1 MKKITLL
8 KMQGCPYCAQA
19 FAAIKELKAEYPEFA
34 DVEVEVIDKHA
45 DVELAKNFEEKY
57 YYVPAMF
64 IDGEKIYEAHPG
76 ESYGECLIG
85 VKKVFR
91 AAIQ

>member
-19 FAAIKELKAEYPEFA
+19 FGAIKEVKAEYPEFA
-34 DVEVEVIDKHA
+34 DMEVEVIDKKN
-45 DVELAKNFEEKY
+45 DERAKDFEGKY
-57 YYVPAMF
+57 YYVPSMF

-76 ESYGECLIG
+76 ETYGECLLN

-91 AAIQ
+91 SAI

>member
-1 MKKITLL
+1 MKKIILI

-34 DVEVEVIDKHA
+34 NIEVDTIDKHEDIDRAKDFA
-45 DVELAKNFEEKY
+45 DKY
-57 YYVPAMF
+57 YYVPSMF
-64 IDGEKIYEAHPG
+64 IDGKKIYEAQPG
-76 ESYGECLIG
+76 ESYGECLIN

-91 AAIQ
+91 AAV

>member
-19 FAAIKELKAEYPEFA
+19 LAAIKEVTAENPEYA
-34 DVEVEVIDKHA
+34 AVEVEIVDKHQDRDRAA
-45 DVELAKNFEEKY
+45 DFADKY
-57 YYVPAMF
+57 YYVPSMF
-64 IDGEKIYEAHPG
+64 VDGEKIYEASPG
-76 ESYGECLIG
+76 ESYGECLLS

-91 AAIQ
+91 AAV

>member
-19 FAAIKELKAEYPEFA
+19 FAAIKEVKAEYREFA
-34 DVEVEVIDKHA
+34 DMEVEIIDKKN
-45 DVELAKNFEEKY
+45 DERAKDFEGKY
-57 YYVPAMF
+57 YYVPSMF
-64 IDGEKIYEAHPG
+64 IDGEKVYEAHPG
-76 ESYGECLIG
+76 ETYGECLLN

-91 AAIQ
+91 AAI

>member
-19 FAAIKELKAEYPEFA
+19 FAAIKEVKAVYPEFA
-34 DVEVEVIDKHA
+34 DVEVEIIDKHEQRDLAEKFA
-45 DVELAKNFEEKY
+45 DKY
-57 YYVPAMF
+57 VYVPSMF
-64 IDGEKIYEAHPG
+64 IDDKKIYEATPG
-76 ESYGECLIG
+76 ESYGECLIN

-91 AAIQ
+91 AAIS

>member
-19 FAAIKELKAEYPEFA
+19 FAAIKEVKTEYPEFA
-34 DVEVEVIDKHA
+34 DIEVEVIDKKN
-45 DVELAKNFEEKY
+45 DERAKDFEEKY
-57 YYVPAMF
+57 YYVPSMF
-64 IDGEKIYEAHPG
+64 IDGEKVYEAHPG
-76 ESYGECLIG
+76 ENYGECLLN

-91 AAIQ
+91 AAI

>member
-34 DVEVEVIDKHA
+34 DIEVEIVDKHEDIDRAKEFA
-45 DVELAKNFEEKY
+45 DKY
-57 YYVPAMF
+57 YYVPSMF
-64 IDGEKIYEAHPG
+64 IDGKKIYEAQPG
-76 ESYGECLIG
+76 ESYGECLIN

-91 AAIQ
+91 AAV

>member
-19 FAAIKELKAEYPEFA
+19 LAAIKEITAENPDYAAVEIEIVDKHQDVDRAADFA
-34 DVEVEVIDKHA
+34 D
-45 DVELAKNFEEKY
+45 KY
-57 YYVPAMF
+57 YYVPSMF
-64 IDGEKIYEAHPG
+64 VDGEKVYEASPG
-76 ESYGECLIG
+76 ESYGECLLS

-91 AAIQ
+91 AAV

>member
-1 MKKITLL
+1 MKKIILI

-34 DVEVEVIDKHA
+34 NIEVDTIDKHEDIDRAKDFA
-45 DVELAKNFEEKY
+45 DKY
-57 YYVPAMF
+57 YYVPSMF
-64 IDGEKIYEAHPG
+64 IDGKKIYEAQPG
-76 ESYGECLIG
+76 ESYGECLIK

-91 AAIQ
+91 AAI

>member
-19 FAAIKELKAEYPEFA
+19 IAAIKELKAENPDFS
-34 DVEVEVIDKHA
+34 DVEVEVIDKKT
-45 DVELAKNFEEKY
+45 DERAKDFAEKY
-57 YYVPAMF
+57 YYVPSMF
-64 IDGEKIYEAHPG
+64 IDGEKVYEAHPG
-76 ESYGECLIG
+76 ESYGECLLN

-91 AAIQ
+91 AAI

>member
-19 FAAIKELKAEYPEFA
+19 FAAIKEVKAEYPEFA
-34 DVEVEVIDKHA
+34 NVEVEIVDKHEDISRA
-45 DVELAKNFEEKY
+45 QDFEGKY
-57 YYVPAMF
+57 YYVPSMF
-64 IDGEKIYEAHPG
+64 IAGEKIYEASPG
-76 ESYGECLIG
+76 ESYGECLLS

-91 AAIQ
+91 AAV

>member
-1 MKKITLL
+1 MKKITLI

-34 DVEVEVIDKHA
+34 NIEVEIVDKHEDIDRAKDFA
-45 DVELAKNFEEKY
+45 DKY
-57 YYVPAMF
+57 YYVPSMF
-64 IDGEKIYEAHPG
+64 IDGEKMYEASPG
-76 ESYGECLIG
+76 ESYGECLLN

-91 AAIQ
+91 ASM

>member
-1 MKKITLL
+1 MKKIILI

-34 DVEVEVIDKHA
+34 NIEVDTIDKHEDIDRAKEFA
-45 DVELAKNFEEKY
+45 DKY
-57 YYVPAMF
+57 YYVPSMF
-64 IDGEKIYEAHPG
+64 IDGKKIYEAQPG
-76 ESYGECLIG
+76 ESYGECLIN

-91 AAIQ
+91 AAV

>member
-1 MKKITLL
+1 MKKIILI

-34 DVEVEVIDKHA
+34 NIEVDTIDKHENIDRAKEFA
-45 DVELAKNFEEKY
+45 DKY
-57 YYVPAMF
+57 YYVPSMF
-64 IDGEKIYEAHPG
+64 IDGKKIYEAQPG
-76 ESYGECLIG
+76 ESYGECLIN

-91 AAIQ
+91 AAV

>member
-1 MKKITLL
+1 MKKITLI

-34 DVEVEVIDKHA
+34 NIEVDTIDKHE
-45 DVELAKNFEEKY
+45 DIDRAKNFVDKY
-57 YYVPAMF
+57 YYVPSMF
-64 IDGEKIYEAHPG
+64 IDGKKIYEAQPG
-76 ESYGECLIG
+76 ESYGECLIN

-91 AAIQ
+91 AAV

>member
-19 FAAIKELKAEYPEFA
+19 FSAIKEVKAEYPEFA
-34 DVEVEVIDKHA
+34 DVEVEVIDKYEQRDLAEKFA
-45 DVELAKNFEEKY
+45 DEY
-57 YYVPAMF
+57 YYVPSMF
-64 IDGEKIYEAHPG
+64 VDGKKIYEASPG
-76 ESYGECLIG
+76 ESYGECLIN

-91 AAIQ
+91 AAIS